1 LKPARELPGPGK
13 VSGAHNASEAVKKIK
28 IAEIRLRKSL
38 ITKKVFLRFRVF
50 INFFTASQ

>member
-1 LKPARELPGPGK
+1 
-13 VSGAHNASEAVKKIK
+13 VKKLK